1 MEPLP
6 LVRRLSQS
14 YIESDEMMGDIGLE
28 CWRGAIFDP
37 DLPRA
42 RYVDRWIPSSRRTV
56 CFFFLFAFWL
66 VREGNG
72 KGYISTRVLCVP
84 GETRKRIG
92 KQGFWRGSWQRSM

>member
-56 CFFFLFAFWL
+56 CFFSFCFLARGG
-66 VREGNG
+66 REGG
-72 KGYISTRVLCVP
+72 KGYISARVLCVP

-92 KQGFWRGSWQRSM
+92 KQGFWRGSWQ